1 MYAKKTLNKLDFFSI
16 FSNSK
21 TFRPLDEATFQLT
34 SCMWLIEQLF
44 GIKKNRMT
52 QVWCLDN

>member
-1 MYAKKTLNKLDFFSI
+1 MYSKKTLNKLDFFSI

-34 SCMWLIEQLF
+34 SCMWLIEHLF

-52 QVWCLDN
+52 